1 MHRLIHVTSDPL
13 LMVEGNQRVGELWS
27 WAMGRES
34 PGGYSLLLH
43 VCEILHNERGRQ
55 RGGRRGRSREAERRR
70 RGGKKTVRPGKPYGF
85 CQDVSLWLPSPTSAR
100 RAEHEY
106 LPTFLTTRTD

>member
-1 MHRLIHVTSDPL
+1 MHHMIHRTSDPV

-43 VCEILHNERGRQ
+43 ICEILHNERGREE
-55 RGGRRGRSREAERRR
+55 GGREGVERQKEGEA
-70 RGGKKTVRPGKPYGF
+70 GKEDSELGKQHGS
-85 CQDVSLWLPSPTSAR
+85 CQDLSLWLPSPTSASR
-100 RAEHEY
+100 EHEY
-106 LPTFLTTRTD
+106 LPMFLMTRTD

>member
-43 VCEILHNERGRQ
+43 VCEILHNERGREE
-55 RGGRRGRSREAERRR
+55 GGVEGVERQKEGEEGERR
-70 RGGKKTVRPGKPYGF
+70 
-85 CQDVSLWLPSPTSAR
+85 Q
-100 RAEHEY
+100 
-106 LPTFLTTRTD
+106 